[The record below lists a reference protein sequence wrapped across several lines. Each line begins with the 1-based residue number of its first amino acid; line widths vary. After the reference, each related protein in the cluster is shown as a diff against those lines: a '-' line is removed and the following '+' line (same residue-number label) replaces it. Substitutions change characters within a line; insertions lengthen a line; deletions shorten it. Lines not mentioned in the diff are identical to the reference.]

1 MKVKLNDEV
10 IFEIDETMMKIL
22 SYDLD
27 DPVSEIKRRLQYIIE
42 HKCDQ
47 SFSRMEKD
55 YMGDLRS
62 DPSTTSIPKDKGAL
76 VDAIMSLATYNDKKK
91 RNLQSED

>member
-10 IFEIDETMMKIL
+10 VFEIDPTMMKIL
-22 SYDLD
+22 SYDLE

-42 HKCDQ
+42 HKCEI
-47 SFSRMEKD
+47 SFNRMQLQ
-55 YMGDLRS
+55 YMEDLKN
-62 DPSTTSIPKDKGAL
+62 DPSIQSIPKSKADL